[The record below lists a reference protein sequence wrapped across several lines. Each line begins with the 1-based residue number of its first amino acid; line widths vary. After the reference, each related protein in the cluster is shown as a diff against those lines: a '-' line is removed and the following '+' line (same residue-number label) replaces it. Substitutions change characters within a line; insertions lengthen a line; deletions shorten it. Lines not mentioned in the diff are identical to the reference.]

1 MVKIVLSSGHGA
13 NVRGAEGLID
23 EVDEARRVVDAVAK
37 YLDDLGAEVVVYH
50 DDVSTTQ
57 QENLDRIV
65 DFHNSQAPHEL
76 SISIHFNAFEP
87 TSKPMG
93 CEVLYVTEDIL
104 AEDLSATM
112 AAAAGFINRGP
123 KFRDDLAFLNGTT
136 EPAILAE
143 ICFVDS
149 EADVALYEEH
159 FDELCAA
166 IASTL
171 AGKDFDEEEAEQ
183 PQPPRVMEVKVS
195 FSGKCSHFGG
205 PNDMGVSP
213 SEDLAWWD
221 DPADATENPHLFLP
235 NQPPGTSGLAR
246 RLDPSKPYIACRW
259 DYDLT
264 PKSMLADPTLRAL
277 VRNRKSGLQALAW
290 PADWGPHQDTDRAAD
305 LSPGLMEALQ
315 LQTDDEVEVIYP
327 APTLI
332 IAEEGEA

>member
-1 MVKIVLSSGHGA
+1 MKIVLSSGHGQY
-13 NVRGAEGLID
+13 VRGAEGLID
-23 EVDEARRVVDAVAK
+23 EVDSARRVTDAVAK
-37 YLDDLGAEVVVYH
+37 YLADLGVEVVVYH
-50 DDVSTTQ
+50 DDVSQ
-57 QENLDRIV
+57 SQSENLDRIV
-65 DFHNSQAPHEL
+65 DFHNSQGIHDL
-76 SISIHFNAFEP
+76 DVSYHFNAFEP
-87 TSKPMG
+87 TSEPMG

-104 AEDLSATM
+104 AQDLSATM
-112 AAAAGFINRGP
+112 AYAAGFIDRGA
-123 KFRDDLAFLNGTT
+123 KFRDDLAFLNGTSS
-136 EPAILAE
+136 PAVLVE
-143 ICFVDS
+143 VCFVDS

-159 FDELCAA
+159 FNELCAA
-166 IASTL
+166 MASTL
-171 AGKDFDEEEAEQ
+171 AGKDFDEAEAEQ
-183 PQPPRVMEVKVS
+183 PQPPRMMEVKVS

-264 PKSMLADPTLRAL
+264 PKSMLADPTRRAL
-277 VRNRKSGLQALAW
+277 VRNRKTGLQAMAW
-290 PADWGPHQDTDRAAD
+290 PADWGPNEATDRAAD
-305 LSPGLMEALQ
+305 LSPGLMEALG

-332 IAEEGEA
+332 IAEEPEA